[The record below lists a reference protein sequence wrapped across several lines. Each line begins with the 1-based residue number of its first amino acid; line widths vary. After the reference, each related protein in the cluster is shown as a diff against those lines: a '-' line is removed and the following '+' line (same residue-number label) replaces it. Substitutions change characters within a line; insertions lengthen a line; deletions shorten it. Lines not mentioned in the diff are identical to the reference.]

1 VNRGA
6 FHCSKTEIEKH
17 FQGYTRRMEL
27 FERFGLNLDWARRV
41 LKKTTCFL
49 PLQKPHP
56 SPGPTLD
63 FFWFLFFFIRRVLK
77 KTTCF
82 LPFQKQT
89 NFPTAVALVL
99 SP

>member
-49 PLQKPHP
+49 P
-56 SPGPTLD
+56 
-63 FFWFLFFFIRRVLK
+63 
-77 KTTCF
+77 
-82 LPFQKQT
+82 FQKQT